1 MAVVQNQARVH
12 NLEGEEIAAF
22 SLEDGVPRAVLA
34 DPRGHVLMGY
44 RDQVVR
50 YHTEGFRFGTV
61 ITGDQIGLG
70 HEDISMTID
79 EKKKVWLF
87 TDNGQVTKFKKPG
100 VVDFTV
106 TAVDHPVKAPRI
118 SVREGML
125 FVLSEDSIT
134 QVDVLQRVLDASG
147 EGEG

>member
-1 MAVVQNQARVH
+1 
-12 NLEGEEIAAF
+12 
-22 SLEDGVPRAVLA
+22 
-34 DPRGHVLMGY
+34 MGY

-50 YHTEGFRFGTV
+50 YHTEGFRFGTI

-79 EKKKVWLF
+79 EKKKLWLF

-125 FVLSEDSIT
+125 FVLSEDTIT

>member
-22 SLEDGVPRAVLA
+22 SLEDGVPRAVIA

-50 YHTEGFRFGTV
+50 YHTEGFRFGTI

-79 EKKKVWLF
+79 EKKLWLF
-87 TDNGQVTKFKKPG
+87 TDNGQVTEFKKPG

-106 TAVDHPVKAPRI
+106 TAVNHRAQNLSARGDV
-118 SVREGML
+118 
-125 FVLSEDSIT
+125 FVLSEDTIT